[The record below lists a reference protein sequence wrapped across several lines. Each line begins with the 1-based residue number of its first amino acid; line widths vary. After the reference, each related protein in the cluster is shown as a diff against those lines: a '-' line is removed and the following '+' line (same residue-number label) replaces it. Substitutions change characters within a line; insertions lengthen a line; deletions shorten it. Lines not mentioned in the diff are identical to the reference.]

1 MCILYN
7 NDIIMSNDMDISLV
21 FCNIYSKYQTF
32 QMCLCAGEFTWQNLV
47 TDTLTQVQYEQ

>member
-1 MCILYN
+1 
-7 NDIIMSNDMDISLV
+7 MSNDMDISLV

-32 QMCLCAGEFTWQNLV
+32 QTCLCAGEFTRQNLV